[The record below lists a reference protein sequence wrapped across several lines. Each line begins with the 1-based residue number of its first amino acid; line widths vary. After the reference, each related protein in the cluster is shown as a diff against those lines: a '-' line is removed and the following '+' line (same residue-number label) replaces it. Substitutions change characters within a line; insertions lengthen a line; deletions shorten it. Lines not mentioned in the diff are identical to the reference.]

1 LLHPAESDWFC
12 PSIPLTFVRR
22 AHHSR
27 PIIPVL
33 RTIDGMVAGAQDL
46 TGVLLDGRYRVGEL
60 LAVGG
65 MSRVYRGVDTRLDRA
80 VAVKVMDGRLASDE
94 AFRGRLEREA
104 RAMARIEHPCVVDVH
119 DHGEQFTG
127 YGDPAPVVYLVM
139 ELVIGATL
147 RDLLAERGS
156 LSVPEAFAVLEPVLG
171 ALAAAHREGLTHR
184 DVKPENVLISHTG
197 AVKVADFG
205 LVTAAA
211 AGGATRSGVIMGT
224 PAYLSPEQVV
234 GEGIG
239 PRTDVYAAGVL
250 LYELLTGRPPFTG
263 ELALSVAYQ
272 HVNNDVPP
280 PSMLVPSLPPE
291 VDGLVARA
299 TRRAAE
305 DRPPDAETLLFAVRG
320 VRAALGI
327 QSVRVP
333 IPTKACGQPRNDDH
347 LPTPDLSGPRHA
359 VRRET
364 RALTAM
370 WPAEPVVADLPP
382 FDDVPRHRADGQ
394 LDHEYDYEDLTGP
407 PGPDRRW
414 LLAGIGSVLVLGMLA
429 AVAGWFL
436 GGGSGVVV
444 PQAVGLDEQVAQRTL
459 TDAGLA
465 PVITEKH
472 NDQIPVG
479 TVAVSDPVAG
489 TTVGKG
495 SRVTL
500 TVSTGHP
507 RVPTIPVGTPVG
519 TAASLLSDADLTA
532 NPDTSTRRAHPT
544 APVGTVIAT
553 VPAPGTA
560 LTIGAKVTLVTSNG
574 PARHRDRD
582 DSDDG
587 SSGFG
592 GAIDGIIRRRLGD
605 LFGGGN

>member
-1 LLHPAESDWFC
+1 M
-12 PSIPLTFVRR
+12 
-22 AHHSR
+22 
-27 PIIPVL
+27 VL
-33 RTIDGMVAGAQDL
+33 RTIVGMVAGAHDL
-46 TGVLLDGRYRVGEL
+46 AGLLLDGRYRVGEL

-119 DHGEQFTG
+119 DHGEQ
-127 YGDPAPVVYLVM
+127 YAGDHDPSPVVYLVM
-139 ELVIGATL
+139 ELVTGATL
-147 RDLLAERGS
+147 RDLLTERGA
-156 LSVPEAFAVLEPVLG
+156 LTVPEAFAVLEPVLG
-171 ALAAAHREGLTHR
+171 ALAAAHHQGLTHR

-211 AGGATRSGVIMGT
+211 AGSATRSGVIMGT

-250 LYELLTGRPPFTG
+250 LFELLTGQPPFTG

-291 VDGLVARA
+291 IDGLVSRA

-320 VRAALGI
+320 VRAALGVP
-327 QSVRVP
+327 SVRVP
-333 IPTKACGQPRNDDH
+333 IPTKAGGLPPDDDRR
-347 LPTPDLSGPRHA
+347 PTPDLSGPRGA

-364 RALTAM
+364 RALTSM
-370 WPAEPVVADLPP
+370 WPAEPAVTDLPP
-382 FDDVPRHRADGQ
+382 FDDARHRGPE
-394 LDHEYDYEDLTGP
+394 HDYHGGYGGGYEEAAGP

-414 LLAGIGSVLVLGMLA
+414 LFAGIGTVVLLGILA
-429 AVAGWFL
+429 GVAGWFL
-436 GGGSGVVV
+436 GGGSGVVT
-444 PQAVGLDEQVAQRTL
+444 PQVVGLDERVAQKTL
-459 TDAGLA
+459 ADAGLT
-465 PVITEKH
+465 PVITERH
-472 NDQIPVG
+472 NDQVPVG
-479 TVAVSDPVAG
+479 TVAVADPVAG
-489 TTVGKG
+489 TTLGKG

-519 TAASLLSDADLTA
+519 TAASLLSDAELTA
-532 NPDTSTRRAHPT
+532 NPDTSTRRTHPS
-544 APVGTVIAT
+544 APVGTVIGT
-553 VPAPGTA
+553 VPAAGTA
-560 LTIGAKVTLVTSNG
+560 MTIGAKVTLVTSKG
-574 PARHRDRD
+574 PAHDRD
-582 DSDDG
+582 DSDDSDDNSG
-587 SSGFG
+587 GFG
-592 GAIDGIIRRRLGD
+592 GRIDGMIRRQLD
-605 LFGGGN
+605 QLLGGGN

>member
-1 LLHPAESDWFC
+1 
-12 PSIPLTFVRR
+12 
-22 AHHSR
+22 
-27 PIIPVL
+27 
-33 RTIDGMVAGAQDL
+33 MVAGAHDL

-119 DHGEQFTG
+119 DHGEQYTG
-127 YGDPAPVVYLVM
+127 HGDPSPVVYLVM
-139 ELVIGATL
+139 ELVTGATL
-147 RDLLAERGS
+147 RDLLLERGA
-156 LSVPEAFAVLEPVLG
+156 LTVPEAFAVLEPVLG
-171 ALAAAHREGLTHR
+171 ALAAAHRQGLTHR

-211 AGGATRSGVIMGT
+211 AGAATRSGVIMGT

-250 LYELLTGRPPFTG
+250 LFELLTGEPPFTG

-280 PSMLVPSLPPE
+280 PSMLVPSIPPE
-291 VDGLVARA
+291 LDGLVARA

-327 QSVRVP
+327 PSVRVP
-333 IPTKACGQPRNDDH
+333 IPTKAGGLPPDGDH
-347 LPTPDLSGPRHA
+347 RATPDLSGPRHA

-364 RALTAM
+364 RALTSM
-370 WPAEPVVADLPP
+370 WPAEPAVTDLPP
-382 FDDVPRHRADGQ
+382 FDDGPRHGRDG
-394 LDHEYDYEDLTGP
+394 DHGAAYPGAAHRGAAYEGAGYDGDGYNGDGYEDDLAGP
-407 PGPDRRW
+407 PGPGRRW
-414 LLAGIGSVLVLGMLA
+414 LLAGIGSVLILGVLA
-429 AVAGWFL
+429 AVAGWFI
-436 GGGSGVVV
+436 GGGSGVVT
-444 PQAVGLDEQVAQRTL
+444 PQVVGLDERVAQRTL
-459 TDAGLA
+459 SDAGLT
-465 PVITEKH
+465 PVVTEKH
-472 NDQIPVG
+472 NDQVPVG
-479 TVAVSDPVAG
+479 TVAAADPVAG

-519 TAASLLSDADLTA
+519 TAASLLSDADLMA

-560 LTIGAKVTLVTSNG
+560 MTIGAKVTLVTSKG
-574 PARHRDRD
+574 PARNRDRD
-582 DSDDG
+582 ESDGGGDN
-587 SSGFG
+587 GFG
-592 GAIDGIIRRRLGD
+592 GAIDDIIRRQLGH
-605 LFGGGN
+605 LFGGGDN